1 MNLPSSL
8 AESFNFIIRWIKGAF
23 GHSSDM
29 SLERFIKAQEKTYEG
44 ALAELKD
51 GAKTGHWIWWIFPQK
66 KGLGTSENST
76 YYGLSGVSEARAY
89 LKHSVLGPRYRECV
103 AVVHHQ
109 LLHEKIPPLEL
120 MGEEIDVLKLGSSLE
135 IFLAAA
141 GSRDARLR
149 AQIMQLLELLRPF
162 RR

>member
-1 MNLPSSL
+1 MLLGVLDPDRHPWIGLL
-8 AESFNFIIRWIKGAF
+8 AAALILIRN
-23 GHSSDM
+23 M

-44 ALAELKD
+44 ALAELKA

-66 KGLGTSENST
+66 KGLGTSDNST

-120 MGEEIDVLKLGSSLE
+120 MGGETDLLKLGSSLE

-141 GSRDARLR
+141 PPTDESFR
-149 AQIMQLLELLRPF
+149 AQAQAILKVLG
-162 RR
+162 

>member
-1 MNLPSSL
+1 MLLGVLDPDRHPWNGLL
-8 AESFNFIIRWIKGAF
+8 AAALILLRA
-23 GHSSDM
+23 M
-29 SLERFIKAQEKTYEG
+29 SLERFIKAQEETYEG
-44 ALAELKD
+44 ALAELKA
-51 GAKTGHWIWWIFPQK
+51 GAKTRHWIWWIFPQK

-141 GSRDARLR
+141 PPTDESFR
-149 AQIMQLLELLRPF
+149 AQAQAILKVLG
-162 RR
+162 

>member
-1 MNLPSSL
+1 
-8 AESFNFIIRWIKGAF
+8 
-23 GHSSDM
+23 M
-29 SLERFIKAQEKTYEG
+29 SIERFIKAQEKTYEG
-44 ALAELKD
+44 ALAELKA

-120 MGEEIDVLKLGSSLE
+120 MGGETDVLKLDSSLK

-141 GSRDARLR
+141 PLTDESFR
-149 AQIMQLLELLRPF
+149 AQAQAILKVLG
-162 RR
+162 

>member
-1 MNLPSSL
+1 
-8 AESFNFIIRWIKGAF
+8 
-23 GHSSDM
+23 M

-44 ALAELKD
+44 ALAELKA

-66 KGLGTSENST
+66 KGLGTSDNST

-89 LKHSVLGPRYRECV
+89 LKHSVLGVRYRECV

-120 MGEEIDVLKLGSSLE
+120 MGGETDLLKLNSSLE

-141 GSRDARLR
+141 GLRDARLR
-149 AQIMQLLELLRPF
+149 AQMMQLRELLRAF